1 MTNGYYPTE
10 PQEYLRF
17 ELTLRQTR
25 RPQYSLRAFARD
37 LNVSPSSLCEFLAG
51 RQGLSRMRVSQI
63 AEKIRL
69 SEEQEQHLWDLVES
83 RFARDRSERRAAEV
97 RSERRA
103 SASQKRLPI
112 ERFKLVADWYHFA
125 LLEIL
130 SLENTFFTH
139 EEMATAL
146 GLSVE
151 ELSAAIQRLDRLQ
164 LLKLDDQGRLRTNS
178 QVTVSGGQEADEA
191 IRLCHQQTL
200 QLHANAV
207 ETKGMDVRESLSVS
221 FKLPQSAWPE
231 MRRAMRDAIISVA
244 TQYGSDEAACD
255 QVVSLGFQMLTL
267 LPENKKTE
275 VPS

>member
-17 ELTLRQTR
+17 ELNVRQHR

-51 RQGLSRMRVSQI
+51 RQGLSRSRVGQI

-69 SEEQEQHLWDLVES
+69 SEEQELHLWDLVEA

-97 RSERRA
+97 RAERRA

-112 ERFKLVADWYHFA
+112 ERFRLVADWYHFA

-130 SLENTFFTH
+130 SLENVFFTH

-146 GLSVE
+146 GLSLE
-151 ELSAAIQRLDRLQ
+151 ELTGAIQRLDRLQ

-178 QVTVSGGQEADEA
+178 QVTVTGGQEADEA

-200 QLHANAV
+200 RLHAESV
-207 ETKGMDVRESLSVS
+207 ETKGMDARESLSVC
-221 FKLPQSAWPE
+221 FKVPQKAWPE
-231 MRRAMRDAIISVA
+231 MRRAMCDAVIAVA
-244 TQYGSDEAACD
+244 TQYGSEESNCD
-255 QVVSLGFQMLTL
+255 QVVSLALQMITL
-267 LPENKKTE
+267 LPSQEGKPNG
-275 VPS
+275 